1 MKFIDY
7 FNQFIKE
14 NKENNETLEYQYC
27 ADDLQDDKFSIN
39 SLNLLNY
46 SSEEINLSKK
56 NLFLAEEKLIQHDS
70 SAKNV
75 NLNIIFNEKEH
86 ENLLTKA
93 LLILY
98 NKNFFNILIFSLLN
112 NKHISKDFAKKI
124 KESEDQKYSNFF
136 SIRGI
141 TEYTYYFF
149 KKVSKSML
157 LLDCKTYLKVLT
169 LKVLFYADKFENN
182 FLEEL
187 FFFKLRQL
195 NNNDCIDIF
204 DFLQSLIAESSVD
217 SINIRGNELLNLTYL
232 SCNFPHQ
239 TVNSRNDSSRVTG
252 IILES
257 IKGDIVLVEKSG
269 ENKSLVILINLKFYC
284 LERLISLLNSYEDL
298 SLSNYISCLEK
309 INSKK
314 SFIYKKINEF
324 KQKITGK
331 SSKNE
336 ETVSLVYK
344 VLNELKGKSL
354 SVEEVCVEYSESAS
368 INHYKFKEILT
379 SLKKNTIINNTY
391 K

>member
-7 FNQFIKE
+7 FNNFIKE
-14 NKENNETLEYQYC
+14 NKENNETLEYHYC
-27 ADDLQDDKFSIN
+27 ADDIQDDKFSIN
-39 SLNLLNY
+39 SLNQLNY
-46 SSEEINLSKK
+46 SSEEINQSKK
-56 NLFLAEEKLIQHDS
+56 NLFLAEEKLILHDNS
-70 SAKNV
+70 IKKV
-75 NLNIIFNEKEH
+75 NLNIIFNEKEY

-136 SIRGI
+136 SIRGN

-149 KKVSKSML
+149 KKASKSLL

-187 FFFKLRQL
+187 FFFKLKQL
-195 NNNDCIDIF
+195 NINDCIDIL
-204 DFLQSLIAESSVD
+204 DFHQSLITESSVD

-232 SCNFPHQ
+232 SCHFQLQ
-239 TVNSRNDSSRVTG
+239 TLDSKYDLSRLSE

-257 IKGDIVLVEKSG
+257 IRGDIILVEKSA

-284 LERLISLLNSYEDL
+284 LERLISLLNSYQDL
-298 SLSNYISCLEK
+298 PLSNYISCLEK

-324 KQKITGK
+324 KQKIIGK

-336 ETVSLVYK
+336 ETVSLIYK
-344 VLNELKGKSL
+344 VLNNLKGKSL
-354 SVEEVCVEYSESAS
+354 SVEEVCAEYSESAN
-368 INHYKFKEILT
+368 INHYKFKEILS
-379 SLKKNTIINNTY
+379 SLNKNTNN
-391 K
+391 